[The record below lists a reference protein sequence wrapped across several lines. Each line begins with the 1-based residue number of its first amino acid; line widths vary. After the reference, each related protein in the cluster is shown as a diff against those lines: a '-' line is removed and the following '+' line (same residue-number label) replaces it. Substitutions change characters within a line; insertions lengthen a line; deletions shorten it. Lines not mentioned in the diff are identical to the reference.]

1 MLGFALL
8 LKSLVQ
14 KMRNSINESPVYAS
28 FSYISA
34 SKPVGRID
42 PSRFETVNSA
52 SPVRRP
58 GALKNCSGLHPIR
71 LGSHGRCSHRATW
84 YHLYTIGSHT
94 YYAETQA
101 AENTKSKS

>member
-58 GALKNCSGLHPIR
+58 GARKLQWSPP
-71 LGSHGRCSHRATW
+71 
-84 YHLYTIGSHT
+84 YTPWLPW
-94 YYAETQA
+94 QMLP
-101 AENTKSKS
+101 